1 MVIGYFNFMW
11 LALLAA
17 IVILGFALLL
27 RQFEESSREFKKPF
41 LIIVGIFFV
50 LYIGATIFIS
60 YRINVFSAEID
71 PSVKT
76 NDNIKIIDS
85 DFEAVDMRTKP

>member
-1 MVIGYFNFMW
+1 MW

-17 IVILGFALLL
+17 IVVLGFALLI

-41 LIIVGIFFV
+41 WIIVGIFFA

-60 YRINVFSAEID
+60 YRINVYSAESN
-71 PSVKT
+71 PSAKT
-76 NDNIKIIDS
+76 NNSVKIIDT
-85 DFEAVDMRTKP
+85 DFEEVDMRTRP